1 MVNLIRTFVSGTV
14 KTKGIMAAGVLSAAI
29 ILFQADTFAQ
39 EMEPSPG
46 LRLNQT
52 PDCLVIENVHSEKGQ
67 VRSIGI
73 LDTRLHLYIYVPRA
87 TAQFTL
93 GIYDQDDDTPAAQA
107 SEFVLFAP
115 DGSRERG
122 LSAPRDAAWSDYTI
136 ETNGQWGV
144 WRLSI
149 SGPQDFD
156 RNDERRRE
164 KARNYFMV
172 RTLGEVDL
180 YLKPEAVMRVRGVRL
195 APPRFGGAARHE
207 FTVQLPGIDSS
218 RFTFL
223 WPRAMTRTP
232 QLTLDG
238 QAPATQWNT
247 LEGRDDRLPAEMTL
261 GCLKGTLPQQARWG
275 HLSIPEVSAIYG
287 LGSEQELRLFFNSSP
302 LMPLPQQVPVRTQSS
317 TGSGLAARLEISSPQ
332 TVNEIYRE
340 YTDGDGQGSLSV
352 IPGISYSVQAAH
364 GWGQKQTLPVSTQTQ
379 KLTFNLPQAF
389 PKANGWYSGDNH
401 LHTCFYDGTHTPAQ
415 CVAAARAAGLDWVTM
430 TEHGHSRSIERVE
443 KVNAEATALS
453 EPGRFVVLPGMEYT
467 GPSFHAN
474 VLGGVV
480 HMPEK
485 TSLPDLIAA
494 ALGSN
499 TVERPVTIKLN
510 HPTLGQTAAGLAREL
525 NVLPL
530 IELWNSREPG
540 GTELWWELLNKGM
553 RTFAEA
559 SSDSHHRE
567 NLMPGHNRTFI
578 YLGEQPLTPVNI
590 INALREGRSFLSRG
604 AFLDFTVNGARPG
617 DTIRKSDQQLTF
629 NFKVEST
636 ELFDSVEIVK
646 DGQVV
651 ERIQTRGTH
660 YTGQIERA
668 GAAGW
673 YLARVMQ
680 NGQATPLAMT
690 NPIWVQE

>member
-1 MVNLIRTFVSGTV
+1 MIKAGNHVSQKQHTKRQRQTGIIPVCLLLGAALFGT
-14 KTKGIMAAGVLSAAI
+14 SA
-29 ILFQADTFAQ
+29 QANA
-39 EMEPSPG
+39 PLP
-46 LRLNQT
+46 RLNQT
-52 PDCLVIENVHSEKGQ
+52 PDCLVVENVHSRHGQ
-67 VRSIGI
+67 VKSIGI
-73 LDTRLHLYIYVPRA
+73 LDTRLHLYIYVPRE
-87 TAQFTL
+87 TTQFTL
-93 GIYDQDDDTPAAQA
+93 GIFDQDDDTPTAAP
-107 SEFVLFAP
+107 SEFELFAP
-115 DGSRERG
+115 DGT
-122 LSAPRDAAWSDYTI
+122 SARKLETPRDENWSDYAI
-136 ETNGQWGV
+136 ETNGRWGV

-149 SGPQDFD
+149 SGPQDPE
-156 RNDERRRE
+156 RNAEQRRE

-195 APPRFGGAARHE
+195 APPRFGGSTRHE

-223 WPRAMTRTP
+223 WPRAMTHSP

-238 QAPATQWNT
+238 RAPALQWET

-261 GCLKGTLPQQARWG
+261 GFLKGTLPKQARRG
-275 HLSIPEVSAIYG
+275 HLSIPAVSAIYG
-287 LGSEQELRLFFNSSP
+287 LGSEQELRLFFSPSP
-302 LMPLPQQVPVRTQSS
+302 LMPSIETVAVQTQSA
-317 TGSGLAARLEISSPQ
+317 SGQSLAARLEIDSLQ
-332 TVNEIYRE
+332 TANEAYRE
-340 YTDGDGQGSLSV
+340 YTSSDGHGNLQLV
-352 IPGISYSVQAAH
+352 PGISYNVQISH
-364 GWGQKQTLPVSTQTQ
+364 GWGKKQTFPVSTQSQ
-379 KLTFNLPQAF
+379 KLTVDLPQAF

-401 LHTCFYDGTHTPAQ
+401 LHTCFYDGSHTPAQ

-430 TEHGHSRSIERVE
+430 TEHGHSQNIERVE

-453 EPGRFVVLPGMEYT
+453 EPGRFIVLPGMEYT

-485 TSLPDLIAA
+485 TSLPDLITAA
-494 ALGSN
+494 FGSN

-525 NVLPL
+525 KTLPL

-553 RTFAEA
+553 RTFAET

-567 NLMPGHNRTFI
+567 NLVPGQNRTFI
-578 YLGEQPLTPVNI
+578 YLGEQPLTPTNI
-590 INALREGRSFLSRG
+590 INALREGHSFLSRG

-617 DTIRKSDQQLTF
+617 DTIRNTNQQLTF

-636 ELFDSVEIVK
+636 QPFDSVEIVK
-646 DGQVV
+646 DGQVI
-651 ERIQTRGTH
+651 EHIQTRGTQH
-660 YTGQIERA
+660 SGQIERA
-668 GAAGW
+668 AATGW